1 MKSILALSILL
12 TACATS
18 AGALNGDRSPRL
30 GASIDLT
37 PRGPDT
43 VRVVPTAID
52 AALPTADRI
61 ANQIRDELGTAPS
74 VEAELCVTP
83 AGRVASASLVR
94 GTTMP
99 AFDQAVLRDAASWQF
114 DALPGPATLKT
125 CQRTT
130 ITYVPPRA

>member
-1 MKSILALSILL
+1 MKTILALSVLL

-18 AGALNGDRSPRL
+18 GSALHGDRSSRL
-30 GASIDLT
+30 GTSIALT
-37 PRGPDT
+37 PREPET
-43 VRVVPTAID
+43 MRVVPAAIAPRLPSVD
-52 AALPTADRI
+52 RMAAQVRE
-61 ANQIRDELGTAPS
+61 QLGTAPA

-83 AGRVASASLVR
+83 IGRVASAAVVR

-99 AFDQAVLRDAASWQF
+99 AFDQAVLRDVASWQF